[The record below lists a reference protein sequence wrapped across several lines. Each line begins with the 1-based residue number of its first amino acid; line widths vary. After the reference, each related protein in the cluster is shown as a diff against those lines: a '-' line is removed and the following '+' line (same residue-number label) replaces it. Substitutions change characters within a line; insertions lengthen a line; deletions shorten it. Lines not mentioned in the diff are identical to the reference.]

1 MDQFVARKIRQIYGE
16 DVYVKDHSPIPGGD
30 INEAYLLEL
39 SNDERVFLKRNYTKD
54 EDFFKAEAAG
64 LAAIASTNTIDAAK
78 VLATGYDGR
87 SSYLLLEYIEK
98 GGRNGK
104 FWEIFGK
111 RLARMHRADTSAIL
125 SEQRFGFSSDNYIGG
140 SVQKNTPMDSWIDFF
155 RTKRLEIQFKMAWNY
170 FEEADRRR
178 ILKLLGLLDGFLAEP
193 RHPSL
198 LHGDLWS
205 GNFMASSSG
214 KPILI
219 DPAVY
224 VGHFEADLA
233 MTELFGG
240 FSSAFYDSYRE
251 ENLVSD
257 GYEDR
262 KDLYPEIYVNLKDL
276 ENRDTDTFVAVWT
289 ETQDLYLMSAET
301 YRDCYSEQSPAY
313 TAGDVSK
320 TCGEYA

>member
-1 MDQFVARKIRQIYGE
+1 MDQFVAKTIREIYGK
-16 DVYVKDHSPIPGGD
+16 DVYVKDYSPVPGGD

-39 SNDERVFLKRNYTKD
+39 SNDERVFLKRNYVKD

-64 LAAIASTNTIDAAK
+64 LAAIASTNTIDTAK

-87 SSYLLLEYIEK
+87 SAYLLLEYIEK
-98 GGRNGK
+98 GSRIGK

-111 RLARMHRADTSAIL
+111 RLARMHRADTSEIL
-125 SEQRFGFSSDNYIGG
+125 SKHRFGFPSGNYLGG
-140 SVQKNTPMDSWIDFF
+140 SIQNNTPSDSWIEFF
-155 RTKRLEIQFKMAWNY
+155 RENRLGIQFKMAWNL
-170 FEEADRRR
+170 FDNADRKR
-178 ILKLLGLLDGFLAEP
+178 ITKLLDWLDNLLVEP
-193 RHPSL
+193 RFPSL

-205 GNFMASSSG
+205 GNFMVASNG
-214 KPILI
+214 KPVLI

-251 ENLVSD
+251 ENLIPD

-262 KDLYPEIYVNLKDL
+262 KDLYNLYHLLNHLNLFGGSYLSSVIRVVRKYVI
-276 ENRDTDTFVAVWT
+276 
-289 ETQDLYLMSAET
+289 
-301 YRDCYSEQSPAY
+301 
-313 TAGDVSK
+313 
-320 TCGEYA
+320 